1 MMISYLYT
9 AHKCTKIFSISRSL
23 IMVTVVVNPG
33 RHVGQLWDV
42 TKDLFLDLPCDF
54 MDVFA
59 MKNPLR
65 HSECL
70 QLSVCM
76 LSAVQEICF
85 KK

>member
-9 AHKCTKIFSISRSL
+9 DHKCTKIFSISRSL

-42 TKDLFLDLPCDF
+42 TKDLFLDLPGDF

-65 HSECL
+65 YTFRMSATFCL
-70 QLSVCM
+70 Y
-76 LSAVQEICF
+76 A
-85 KK
+85 